1 MNLTIVPKK
10 LSGAVTPPPS
20 KSQAHRLIIAAALAE
35 GTSTIE
41 NVAFS
46 QDVEATLRCMEALGA
61 SWEEMSPGTI
71 RITGNGGRR
80 TQGGELPR
88 LDCGESGSTL
98 RFLIPIALVLRG
110 GGVFTGH
117 GRLMERPQGPYMDLF
132 SQRGISWEQE
142 NGEITIRGTLTPGE
156 YALPGNVSSQFFT
169 GLFFALPLLDG
180 DSVVVPTTNL
190 ESVSYLAITR
200 EAQERFGVKMRRER
214 GCIHRI
220 SGPQCYRPC
229 RCRVEADWSQAAFW
243 YAAKQLGS
251 AVTVTGMNP
260 ASPQGD
266 RIIVDMQDFFRNQ
279 PGHRSLDVCHIPDL
293 VPPLAAMAAGSGG
306 CTRLKNAGRL
316 RMKESDRIATVC
328 KTLKAFGVRAEEG
341 VDSLTIFGQER
352 FRGDRIID
360 CCNDHRIAMMAA
372 VLATRADGPVT
383 LTGAEC
389 VKKSYPDFW
398 EEYQRLGG
406 EIHVL

>member
-1 MNLTIVPKK
+1 MNITIIPKK
-10 LSGAVTPPPS
+10 LAGTVTPPPS
-20 KSQAHRLIIAAALAE
+20 KSQAHRLIIAASLAE
-35 GTSTIE
+35 GESTIE

-61 SWEEMSPGTI
+61 SWEETVPGVI
-71 RITGNGGRR
+71 RVKGAGGRR
-80 TQGGELPR
+80 TWNGALPK

-98 RFLIPIALVLRG
+98 RFLIPIALALRG

-117 GRLMERPQGPYMDLF
+117 GRLLERPQGPYVDLF
-132 SQRGISWEQE
+132 SERGISWEQ
-142 NGEITIRGTLTPGE
+142 GSGSITIRGALTPGE

-169 GLFFALPLLDG
+169 GLFFALPLLSG
-180 DSVVVPTTNL
+180 ESVVVPTTNL
-190 ESVSYLAITR
+190 ESAGYLAITR
-200 EAQERFGVKMRRER
+200 EAQDRFGVTIRRER
-214 GCIHRI
+214 GLVHRI
-220 SGPQCYRPC
+220 PGPQKYRPC

-243 YAAKQLGS
+243 YAAAQLGS

-266 RIIVDMQDFFRNQ
+266 RVIVDMLDFFRDQ

-293 VPPLAAMAAGSGG
+293 VPPLAALAAGTGG

-316 RMKESDRIATVC
+316 RLKESDRLTTVRE
-328 KTLKAFGVRAEEG
+328 TLEAFGIRAEDRA
-341 VDSLTIFGQER
+341 DSLTIFGRER
-352 FRGDRIID
+352 LLGNVTID

-389 VKKSYPDFW
+389 VRKSYPDFW
-398 EEYQRLGG
+398 EEYKRLGG
-406 EIHVL
+406 EVHVL

>member
-1 MNLTIVPKK
+1 MNITIIPKK
-10 LSGAVTPPPS
+10 LAGAVTPPPS
-20 KSQAHRLIIAAALAE
+20 KSQAHRLIIAASLAE
-35 GTSTIE
+35 GESTIE
-41 NVAFS
+41 NIAFS

-61 SWEEMSPGTI
+61 SWEEMVPGVI
-71 RITGNGGRR
+71 RVKGAGGRR
-80 TQGGELPR
+80 TWNGALPK

-98 RFLIPIALVLRG
+98 RFLIPIALALRG

-117 GRLMERPQGPYMDLF
+117 GRLLERPQGPYVDLF
-132 SQRGISWEQE
+132 SERGISWEQ
-142 NGEITIRGTLTPGE
+142 GSGSITIRGALTPGE

-169 GLFFALPLLDG
+169 GLFFALPLLSG
-180 DSVVVPTTNL
+180 ESVVVPTTNL
-190 ESVSYLAITR
+190 ESAGYLAITR
-200 EAQERFGVKMRRER
+200 EAQDRFGVTIRRER
-214 GCIHRI
+214 GLVHRI
-220 SGPQCYRPC
+220 PGPQKYRPC

-243 YAAKQLGS
+243 YAAAQLGS

-266 RIIVDMQDFFRNQ
+266 RVIVDMLDFFRDQ

-293 VPPLAAMAAGSGG
+293 VPPLAALAAGTGG

-316 RMKESDRIATVC
+316 RLKESDRLTTVRE
-328 KTLKAFGVRAEEG
+328 TLEAFGIRAEDRA
-341 VDSLTIFGQER
+341 DSLTIFGRER
-352 FRGDRIID
+352 LLGNVTID

-389 VKKSYPDFW
+389 VRKSYPDFW
-398 EEYQRLGG
+398 EEYKRLGG
-406 EIHVL
+406 EVHVL

>member
-1 MNLTIVPKK
+1 MNITIIPKK
-10 LSGAVTPPPS
+10 LAGTVTPPPS
-20 KSQAHRLIIAAALAE
+20 KSQAHRLIIAASLAE
-35 GTSTIE
+35 GESTIE

-61 SWEEMSPGTI
+61 SWEETVPGVI
-71 RITGNGGRR
+71 RVKGAGGRR
-80 TQGGELPR
+80 SRNGALPK

-98 RFLIPIALVLRG
+98 RFLIPIALALRG

-117 GRLMERPQGPYMDLF
+117 GRLLERPQGPYVDLF
-132 SQRGISWEQE
+132 SERGISWEQ
-142 NGEITIRGTLTPGE
+142 GSGSITIRGALTPGE

-169 GLFFALPLLDG
+169 GLFFALPLLSG
-180 DSVVVPTTNL
+180 ESVVVPTTNL
-190 ESVSYLAITR
+190 ESAGYLAITR
-200 EAQERFGVKMRRER
+200 EAQDRFGVTIRRER
-214 GCIHRI
+214 GLVHRI
-220 SGPQCYRPC
+220 PGPQKYRPC

-243 YAAKQLGS
+243 YAAAQLGS

-266 RIIVDMQDFFRNQ
+266 RVIVDMLDFSRDQ

-293 VPPLAAMAAGSGG
+293 VPPLAALAAGTGG

-316 RMKESDRIATVC
+316 RLKESDRLTTVRE
-328 KTLKAFGVRAEEG
+328 TLEAFGIRAEDRA
-341 VDSLTIFGQER
+341 DSLTIFGRER
-352 FRGDRIID
+352 LLGNVTID

-389 VKKSYPDFW
+389 VRKSYPDFW
-398 EEYQRLGG
+398 EEYKQLGG
-406 EIHVL
+406 EVHVL